1 MRKVCIVTGT
11 RAEFGLLSPL
21 MHQISAHPALEL
33 QVIATG
39 AHLSAA
45 HGGTLAEIE
54 AQEFIVDET
63 VHMLLASDSPEAVGT
78 SLGLGVIGL
87 TRALSRLSPDI
98 VVLLGDRYEA
108 LAAAQSAMVLGLP
121 IAHIHGG
128 EATEGLIDEA
138 IRHSIT
144 KMAHLHFVAAA
155 QFRDRVIQLGE
166 EPSRVHI
173 VGAAGLDNIA
183 ALERIDRAALSA
195 DLGLPLGTPLLAV
208 TYHPVTLK
216 GAKGGDVRPLLAALD
231 RHPQATI
238 VFTGSNAD
246 AHGGGIDTQIAGF
259 CARNPERAV
268 HVASLGFRR
277 YLSLLAEA
285 DAVVG
290 NSSSGLLEA
299 PYMAVPTV
307 NIGPRQQGRPRA
319 PSVIDCENADSEI
332 ATAIETALSPAH
344 KTVAARRESP
354 YGRPGAAEKMAA
366 QIARVDVSGMLFKRF
381 YTKW

>member
-1 MRKVCIVTGT
+1 MR
-11 RAEFGLLSPL
+11 PL
-21 MHQISAHPALEL
+21 MHQISAHPALDL

-45 HGGTLAEIE
+45 HGGTLSEIE
-54 AQEFIVDET
+54 AQGVIVDET

-87 TRALSRLSPDI
+87 TRALGRLSPDI

-128 EATEGLIDEA
+128 EATEGVIDEA

-155 QFRDRVIQLGE
+155 PFRDRVIQLGE
-166 EPSRVHI
+166 EPARVHV

-183 ALERIDRAALSA
+183 ALERVDRATLSA

-208 TYHPVTLK
+208 TYHPVTLE
-216 GAKGGDVRPLLAALD
+216 GAEGGDASPLLEALD

-246 AHGGGIDTQIAGF
+246 AHGGGIDAQIAGF
-259 CARNPERAV
+259 CARNPKRAV
-268 HVASLGFRR
+268 QVASLGFRR

-285 DAVVG
+285 DAVAG

-319 PSVIDCENADSEI
+319 PSVIDCDNAAGEI

-344 KTVAARRESP
+344 KAVAARRESP
-354 YGRPGAAEKMAA
+354 YGSPGAAEKIAA
-366 QIARVDVSGMLFKRF
+366 EIARAELNGLLFKRF
-381 YTKW
+381 HTQW